1 MTGSLINR
9 QLRAS
14 LILPQG
20 SFPGTDSNTLVLES
34 YRMSAKLSGAGNFT
48 SQCAMQIFGMR
59 QVDMNAVTVLFGQD
73 GNPINV
79 NARAILILEAND
91 AGNWL
96 QVFEG
101 QFSEAQP
108 DYRSLPDVAL
118 SISAV
123 TGMGWQILSA
133 SPSSFSGGV
142 DVAGLCQQ
150 LASQMGYSF
159 ENNGVTG
166 QLNTPYLSGTLM
178 DQFREVCSAAGI
190 DYYFD
195 SKATL
200 IICPRNQPRQ
210 GKQAVVLSATSGLI
224 GYVTLSRFGIE
235 LDCLWN
241 AAIELGSPI
250 QLKDSDVPG
259 TNGTWFPYKFEHN
272 LESVKPG
279 GRWFSHLEC
288 MRFPAS
294 SEGAS

>member
-1 MTGSLINR
+1 MTTSLVNR

-14 LILPQG
+14 LVLPQG
-20 SFPGTDSNTLVLES
+20 SFPGTSSNTLVLEG
-34 YRMSAKLSGAGNFT
+34 YRMSAKLTGAGNFT
-48 SQCAMQIFGMR
+48 SQCVMQIFGMR

-73 GNPINV
+73 GNPINI

-91 AGNWL
+91 SGNWL
-96 QVFEG
+96 KVFEG

-123 TGMGWQILSA
+123 TGMGWQILPA
-133 SPSSFSGGV
+133 PPSSFSGGV
-142 DVAGLCQQ
+142 DVVKLCQQ
-150 LASQMGYSF
+150 LANQMGYAF

-178 DQFREVCSAAGI
+178 DQFREVTGAAGI

-195 SKATL
+195 SKSTL
-200 IICPRNQPRQ
+200 IICPKNQPRQ
-210 GKQAVVLSATSGLI
+210 GKQAVVLSPTTGLV
-224 GYVTLSRFGIE
+224 GYVSLSRFGIE

-241 AAIELGSPI
+241 AAIELGSEI
-250 QLKDSDVPG
+250 QIQNSDVPG
-259 TNGTWFPYKFEHN
+259 TNGNWFPYKFEHN
-272 LESVKPG
+272 LETIKPG

-294 SEGAS
+294 SAGS